1 MEIIIALLGIA
12 LLAAAYWDKLTGNTP
27 PPPPERREYPISV
40 TIGQITIHQ
49 LIITEIPV
57 PFRRFLP
64 ENGGRIE
71 SGSGNAPMGYRI
83 SPE

>member
-1 MEIIIALLGIA
+1 MDIFIVLMVIG
-12 LLAAAYWDKLTGNTP
+12 AAACFIGARNTKIP
-27 PPPPERREYPISV
+27 SPPERREYPIKV

-49 LIITEIPV
+49 LIITEIPL
-57 PFRRFLP
+57 PFRGILGQDR
-64 ENGGRIE
+64 GRIE